1 MASGR
6 EDGRNDRILSTRE
19 LTDITESLRWKADQD
34 LDAVKRLKGAGGMV
48 GERWEG
54 LERTLREQAKRKHEL
69 AEQLE
74 QEDTALILRELPSER
89 GEQE

>member
-1 MASGR
+1 MASGSK
-6 EDGRNDRILSTRE
+6 DGRMDRTLSTRE

-34 LDAVKRLKGAGGMV
+34 LDAAKRLKGAGGV
-48 GERWEG
+48 VEERWKS

-74 QEDTALILRELPSER
+74 QEDTALILRREESEV
-89 GEQE
+89 

>member
-1 MASGR
+1 MASGSK
-6 EDGRNDRILSTRE
+6 DGRKDRTLSTRE

-34 LDAVKRLKGAGGMV
+34 LDAAKRLKGAGGV
-48 GERWEG
+48 VDERWEG

-74 QEDTALILRELPSER
+74 QDDTALILRRSHGET

>member
-1 MASGR
+1 MCIR
-6 EDGRNDRILSTRE
+6 DR
-19 LTDITESLRWKADQD
+19 D

>member
-1 MASGR
+1 MASGS
-6 EDGRNDRILSTRE
+6 EDGRNGRTLSTRE

-34 LDAVKRLKGAGGMV
+34 LDAAKRLKGAGGV
-48 GERWEG
+48 VDERWEG

-74 QEDTALILRELPSER
+74 QEDTALILRELRSER